1 MNCEPFHMVL
11 LEVLSAVVPV
21 SSSRFLFLK
30 KCCLKSQCAHGKAF
44 ELDLPDKH
52 DNHCKNGS
60 NKADCAN
67 SNDYLLALRSTA

>member
-1 MNCEPFHMVL
+1 MNCAPFHEVL

-21 SSSRFLFLK
+21 SSSVFMFLK
-30 KCCLKSQCAHGKAF
+30 KICHKSQFAHGKAF
-44 ELDLPDKH
+44 ELELPEKH